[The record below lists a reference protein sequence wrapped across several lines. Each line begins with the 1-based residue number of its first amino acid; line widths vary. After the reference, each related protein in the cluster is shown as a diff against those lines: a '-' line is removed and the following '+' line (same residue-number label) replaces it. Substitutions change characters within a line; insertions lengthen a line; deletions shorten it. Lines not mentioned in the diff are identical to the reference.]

1 MVIQVQ
7 VRNNFIKDV
16 FLNGGFGVNIITK
29 KLSVKLGLS
38 KPKPWAPYNLCMAD
52 QTDTK
57 TLGLFKDFK
66 ILVHGI
72 FHAITFTIV
81 T

>member
-1 MVIQVQ
+1 
-7 VRNNFIKDV
+7 
-16 FLNGGFGVNIITK
+16 
-29 KLSVKLGLS
+29 VKLGLS